1 MEPVDEPVLASDC
14 SLRVGEAGVLVLGEV
29 CEALLAEGTPLTVT
43 LTVSMLPAPF
53 GPWIV
58 SVPSVCS
65 SPSLWLPPAL
75 IPLLLPS
82 QGIGVRSAPPRLSSL
97 PRPFLSWIPLLGF
110 ASPLVRKPLLP
121 PIMPVGRGKSVTG
134 ELTDT
139 TRSRARR

>member
-1 MEPVDEPVLASDC
+1 VEPVDEPVLASDC
-14 SLRVGEAGVLVLGEV
+14 SLRVGEAGVLVLGEA
-29 CEALLAEGTPLTVT
+29 CEALLADGTPLTVT

-75 IPLLLPS
+75 TPLLLPS
-82 QGIGVRSAPPRLSSL
+82 HGIGVRSAPPRLSSL
-97 PRPFLSWIPLLGF
+97 PRPFRSWMPLFGL
-110 ASPLVRKPLLP
+110 ASPFVRKPLFP
-121 PIMPVGRGKSVTG
+121 PIMPVGRGKSDTG